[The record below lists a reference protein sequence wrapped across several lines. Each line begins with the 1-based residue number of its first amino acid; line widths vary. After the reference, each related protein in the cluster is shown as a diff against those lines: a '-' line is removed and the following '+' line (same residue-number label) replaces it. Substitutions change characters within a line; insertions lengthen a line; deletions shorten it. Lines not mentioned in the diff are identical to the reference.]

1 MKTIVFSSILL
12 LGFMNFIVAEL
23 YINQTSIIN
32 IISILVAFVIAF
44 VVYITGFD
52 PLTSNTK
59 SFWFIL
65 LSNLT
70 IIGIMIGV
78 HYTPI
83 VDKYLFTSSKKF
95 IDQQNE
101 YERLLR

>member
-1 MKTIVFSSILL
+1 MNIIVFSSILL
-12 LGFMNFIVAEL
+12 LGFTNFIVAEL
-23 YINQTSIIN
+23 YINQTSVIN
-32 IISILVAFVIAF
+32 IISILVAFVIIL

-59 SFWFIL
+59 SFLFIV
-65 LSNLT
+65 LSNLL
-70 IIGIMIGV
+70 IIGVMIGV

>member
-32 IISILVAFVIAF
+32 IISILVAFVIVF

-52 PLTSNTK
+52 PLTSTLK
-59 SFWFIL
+59 VSGSFFSVI
-65 LSNLT
+65 
-70 IIGIMIGV
+70 
-78 HYTPI
+78 
-83 VDKYLFTSSKKF
+83 
-95 IDQQNE
+95 
-101 YERLLR
+101 